1 MLQSLSTRNKPFK
14 PQNQNIQWEK
24 NMKKTEIGGNVDP
37 VINLYHKVITRDTEE
52 PVEGAAGGEGDC
64 SPKEI

>member
-1 MLQSLSTRNKPFK
+1 
-14 PQNQNIQWEK
+14 
-24 NMKKTEIGGNVDP
+24 MKKTEIGGNVDP